1 MEFKLRANPLTNYP
15 TTTSW
20 SLSTKKLN
28 ENVTFPSQCSYIN
41 RLRKRVRSEYEQPII
56 VSKEPIIKYL
66 SLLIRNLEYR
76 QIAESIIGINKR
88 AVFNKGAKYLLQ
100 LEPSSSRKEI
110 WVDDYSLYIL
120 NRYRE
125 DILYTSLFDAT
136 QASNTYQQIKDA
148 HKSVESKKKRGRPLK
163 KTVQSRVSI
172 SQIDNLMDNKNIGK
186 QIDFEISGYC
196 HHCKQIKPKDMIV
209 KCTYKSS
216 KMGAPT
222 PTQKQ
227 INNLFYYN
235 GKQISQS
242 MSQIML

>member
-1 MEFKLRANPLTNYP
+1 M
-15 TTTSW
+15 SW
-20 SLSTKKLN
+20 LPSMKKLN
-28 ENVTFPSQCSYIN
+28 ANVTFPLQCSVVS
-41 RLRKRVRSEYEQPII
+41 RLRKRVRAEYEQPVV
-56 VSKEPIIKYL
+56 VSKEPIIRYL

-110 WVDDYSLYIL
+110 WVDDFSLYIL

-148 HKSVESKKKRGRPLK
+148 HKSVDNKKKRGRPLK
-163 KTVQSRVSI
+163 KAMQNRHSV

-186 QIDFEISGYC
+186 QIDFDISGYC

-216 KMGAPT
+216 KNGAPT
-222 PTQKQ
+222 PSQKQ
-227 INNLFYYN
+227 INNLCYYN
-235 GKQISQS
+235 GYLIIQL
-242 MSQIML
+242 MSQTMLLLNHSKRKKQRV